1 MAPIELPQALQK
13 ARLDQPEDRQVVGAP
28 LGPFHSTLSF
38 RNSTQAT
45 VNAPVWRWH
54 ILQEQ
59 VCGFDTGAVATKRM
73 FPQRQPPS

>member
-1 MAPIELPQALQK
+1 MAPMELPQTLQK
-13 ARLDQPEDRQVVGAP
+13 ARLDQSEDRQVVGAP
-28 LGPFHSTLSF
+28 PGPIHSTLALG
-38 RNSTQAT
+38 NSTHAT

-73 FPQRQPPS
+73 LPHRQPPS